1 MRFQLFHDHMLH
13 QTAVGSKYLN
23 KMKKVLY
30 IIAAAVCLLTSCEK
44 PKTVAEKLVG
54 VWHCSSV
61 AIDADIY
68 ADFAADKTF
77 TLLQQIG
84 EGAYREYNGV
94 YELIELE
101 GRYILSGEY
110 NDGTPWGAE
119 YELVMAEDKV
129 MTLTATGITETYN
142 KLPGGVPAEVL
153 ASKVTVVKS
162 EDSAEVP
169 FL

>member
-1 MRFQLFHDHMLH
+1 MRFQLFHDHMPL
-13 QTAVGSKYLN
+13 QTVVGSKSKN
-23 KMKKVLY
+23 MKKTLY
-30 IIAAAVCLLTSCEK
+30 IIAAALCLLSSCDK

-61 AIDADIY
+61 AIDAEIY

-77 TLLQQIG
+77 SLLQQIG
-84 EGAYREYNGV
+84 EGAYREYNGF
-94 YELIELE
+94 YELTESE
-101 GRYILSGEY
+101 RGYILSGEY
-110 NDGTPWGAE
+110 NDGTPWGSD

-129 MTLTATGITETYN
+129 MTLTAAGITETYN

-162 EDSAEVP
+162 EGSTEIP